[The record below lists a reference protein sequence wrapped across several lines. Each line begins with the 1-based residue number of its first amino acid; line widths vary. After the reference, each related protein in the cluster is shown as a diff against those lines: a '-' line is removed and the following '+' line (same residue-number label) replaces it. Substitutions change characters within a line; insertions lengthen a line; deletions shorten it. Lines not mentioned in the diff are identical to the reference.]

1 MNELAALT
9 LPPVSDFSRD
19 GELDALELQV
29 AAAELAVANGRYDD
43 ALERLADVSIAP
55 AQYPDLALR
64 SLLAGSRAL
73 MYRGAL
79 DQALALLKTAK
90 QVTHRPGFND
100 VDRAEV
106 LFRIGAVRVKR
117 GSTSRAVND
126 LSLALELCA
135 RSGRPCDRLRAEI
148 YDWRSRCYQRQRDF
162 DAARADVEAALELAE
177 KMGDVAA
184 AADINFRAASIAERE
199 GALLIARCY
208 AEKARDLYVQVGDS
222 ASLGRV
228 LNDLGGITFLLGEHD
243 EAILLL
249 KQAVST
255 LFDAATDVE
264 TGYAVS
270 SLAQVYLR
278 TGDADRAEQQ
288 SRTALRLLGG
298 REDALDE
305 IGNVQLVLGRSL
317 MELGRSDEAD
327 EWFTAAEASF
337 AGRESPSLAA
347 AAWMARG
354 ELALKRKDTASA
366 ADLYRK
372 AAEALQDFRF

>member
-1 MNELAALT
+1 MNELAALA
-9 LPPVSDFSRD
+9 LPPVTNFSRD

-29 AAAELAVANGRYDD
+29 AAAELAVSNGRYDD

-73 MYRGAL
+73 MYRGEL

-106 LFRIGAVRVKR
+106 LCRIGAVRVKR

-135 RSGRPCDRLRAEI
+135 RFGRPCDRLRAEI

-184 AADINFRAASIAERE
+184 AADINFRAASIAERPMKMNV
-199 GALLIARCY
+199 RS
-208 AEKARDLYVQVGDS
+208 S
-222 ASLGRV
+222 AS
-228 LNDLGGITFLLGEHD
+228 
-243 EAILLL
+243 
-249 KQAVST
+249 
-255 LFDAATDVE
+255 
-264 TGYAVS
+264 
-270 SLAQVYLR
+270 
-278 TGDADRAEQQ
+278 
-288 SRTALRLLGG
+288 
-298 REDALDE
+298 
-305 IGNVQLVLGRSL
+305 
-317 MELGRSDEAD
+317 
-327 EWFTAAEASF
+327 
-337 AGRESPSLAA
+337 
-347 AAWMARG
+347 
-354 ELALKRKDTASA
+354 
-366 ADLYRK
+366 
-372 AAEALQDFRF
+372 